1 MILQLSNPNKVST
14 EASRDNRIQAQ
25 AMQNKEQK
33 KDGNTVTG
41 TGGARLRLPNV
52 NNQDVVLNDLQALQ
66 KGIEEL
72 MGRMCF

>member
-1 MILQLSNPNKVST
+1 M
-14 EASRDNRIQAQ
+14 
-25 AMQNKEQK
+25 QK

-41 TGGARLRLPNV
+41 AGGARLRLPNV

-72 MGRMCF
+72 MGK